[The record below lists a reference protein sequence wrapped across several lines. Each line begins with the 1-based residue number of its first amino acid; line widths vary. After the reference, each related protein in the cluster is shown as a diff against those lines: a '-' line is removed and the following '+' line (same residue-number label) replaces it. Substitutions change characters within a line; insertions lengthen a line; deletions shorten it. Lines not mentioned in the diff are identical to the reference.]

1 MRKPW
6 AVPRQKLEN
15 LHYRKFRLRNLFCEI
30 SVAVIGYF
38 GIRNEISVAR

>member
-15 LHYRKFRLRNLFCEI
+15 LHYRKFHLRNLFCAI
-30 SVAVIGYF
+30 SAEVIDYF